1 MPFWIVTDAC
11 CDLPEEYIH
20 SHTNLK
26 VVPMLYQADGEAHLL
41 DLESRDAGKETKA
54 FYDKMRAGAV
64 TKTSAINEASWIKY
78 VEPILKGGEDA
89 LILVFSSGLSNTA
102 SQAAMAA
109 EALKEKYPD
118 RKVRTV
124 DSLSASLGEGLF
136 VHRVL
141 MQRDAG
147 MGFDECAEWAEKN
160 VQNTIHWFTVDD
172 LVYLKRGGRISAAS
186 YFAASMLKIK
196 PVLNVDPNGHLVG
209 REKVVG
215 RRRSVK
221 ALLDRAKEFALDPAD
236 QTMFIGHGDCLEDA
250 EWLRDK
256 LQSELGVR
264 DVMISLIGPVIG
276 AHSGPGTL
284 ALFFRDKNGEAR
296 LEAE

>member
-1 MPFWIVTDAC
+1 MFWIVTDAC

-20 SHTNLK
+20 SHKYLK
-26 VVPMLYQADGEAHLL
+26 VVPMLYQADDDSRML
-41 DLESRDAGKETKA
+41 DLESKDAAKETKA
-54 FYDKMRAGAV
+54 FYDRMRAGAS
-64 TKTSAINEASWIKY
+64 TKTASVNEASWIEY
-78 VEPILKGGEDA
+78 VEPLLKEGSDV
-89 LILVFSSGLSNTA
+89 LLLPFSSGLSVTA
-102 SQAAMAA
+102 SQAALAV
-109 EALKEKYPD
+109 ETLKKKYPD
-118 RKVRTV
+118 RKIRSV
-124 DSLSASLGEGLF
+124 DSLCASLGQGLF
-136 VHRVL
+136 VHRV
-141 MQRDAG
+141 MEQRDRG
-147 MGFDECAEWAEKN
+147 MAFDECAEWAEKN
-160 VQNTIHWFTVDD
+160 VQNTIHWFTVED

-215 RRRSVK
+215 RKRSVK
-221 ALLDRAKEFALDPAD
+221 ALLSRVEEFAVNPRE

-250 EWLRDK
+250 EWLKEK
-256 LQSELGVR
+256 LISELGVK

-284 ALFFRDKNGEAR
+284 AVFFHDKAGEGR